1 MIEEVHKETPPEAHV
16 DVQVHY
22 LPATQAFRRDYDD
35 ETLVATVRTDAMAFF
50 GVQDHTDRD
59 KHEFFLE
66 FEGQRITNTSQT
78 LEQIFGR
85 DRHQAKLNLV
95 EQITAGGR

>member
-1 MIEEVHKETPPEAHV
+1 MIQEAPQATPQKVPV

-22 LPATQAFRRDYDD
+22 LPATQVFRKDYDD

-59 KHEFFLE
+59 MHEFFLE
-66 FEGQRITNTSQT
+66 FEGQRITNTSET
-78 LEQIFGR
+78 LEQLFGR
-85 DRHQAKLNLV
+85 DRRQAKFNLV
-95 EQITAGGR
+95 EQITAGAR